1 MKYLERYM
9 IEKLKLK
16 PIGELSQSP
25 NYVCGS
31 CNLSG
36 VDVIIDGQE
45 TGLFIADVDYVDWL
59 EKKIEECE
67 SPDSTTRPACSWN
80 MELNSSPAYFC
91 TTTTPN
97 PDIALHSIKL

>member
-59 EKKIEECE
+59 EKKVEECE
-67 SPDSTTRPACSWN
+67 SPDSTTQPSHCWN
-80 MELNSSPAYFC
+80 MELNPSPAYFSVSA
-91 TTTTPN
+91 TTYPDN
-97 PDIALHSIKL
+97 P